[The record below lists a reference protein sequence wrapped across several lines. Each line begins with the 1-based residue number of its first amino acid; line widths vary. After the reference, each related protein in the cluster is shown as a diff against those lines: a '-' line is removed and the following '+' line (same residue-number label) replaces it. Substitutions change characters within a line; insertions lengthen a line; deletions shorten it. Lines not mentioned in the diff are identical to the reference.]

1 MASESAKKK
10 SRYPLA
16 YSKHLFE
23 QLAEILCNHTQLVAL
38 AVDLRGGD

>member
-16 YSKHLFE
+16 YSRHPFE
-23 QLAEILCNHTQLVAL
+23 QLAEILCNNTLRAAL
-38 AVDLRGGD
+38 AVDLRGGE